1 MAADLPK
8 HYLKFFDAFQFIKD
22 VAIDWNSTVYLE
34 AEPGEYVTIARKAK
48 NNEDWFVGNSNG
60 NNKRKATVDLSFL
73 EKDKKYMATIYRDHK
88 EAHYKTNPQAYEIES
103 KMVSSLTILQILA
116 VSGGGFAIKITPIQS
131 E

>member
-1 MAADLPK
+1 MSPVVDKNTP
-8 HYLKFFDAFQFIKD
+8 
-22 VAIDWNSTVYLE
+22 
-34 AEPGEYVTIARKAK
+34 AESGEYVTIARKAK
-48 NNEDWFVGNSNG
+48 NSEDWFVGNSNG

-73 EKDKKYMATIYRDHK
+73 KKDKKYMVTIYRDRK

-103 KMVSSLTILQILA
+103 RMVSSQTILKILT